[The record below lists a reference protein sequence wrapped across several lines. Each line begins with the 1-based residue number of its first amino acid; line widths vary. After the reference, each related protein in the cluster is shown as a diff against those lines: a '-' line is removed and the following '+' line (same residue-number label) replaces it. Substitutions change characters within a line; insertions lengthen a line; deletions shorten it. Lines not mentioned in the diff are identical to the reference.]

1 MKRTMDYTILFVTL
15 VLVLIGVVLVY
26 DASYYTASQ
35 SKLYGYD
42 GMFFFRKQIIGA
54 LVGTVAMLI
63 ASRFDY
69 KNVAKLKLVVYA
81 ACMVLLILVLVP
93 GVGQDRN
100 GATRW
105 LEIPVFGSFQ
115 PSEAAKFT
123 VILMAAV
130 IMTNRADKKDS
141 FKEFI
146 LPVLVVCGSMIVL
159 VVLQKSMSVTLLLT
173 FLTFFMLFMGGARGK
188 HLWSLIALGAV
199 GIGCLLLYDLVLS
212 PMMHPEQEQNY
223 RFWRYLAFLDPF
235 ENVAGFGWQLV
246 QSLYALG
253 SGGLFGVGFGQ
264 GMQKYKWLPY
274 AESDFIFAIFAEEF
288 GWVGCVLLLLLFAF
302 LIWRGIRVALAC
314 EDRFG
319 SLLAGGITTLIALQV
334 IMHVA
339 VVSASMPPTGVPLP
353 FISAGNSSLVLFMTQ
368 IGILL
373 NVSRHTRS

>member
-15 VLVLIGVVLVY
+15 VLVLIGVVVVY
-26 DASYYTASQ
+26 DASYYIASTSPRYQ
-35 SKLYGYD
+35 YD
-42 GMFFFRKQIIGA
+42 GMYFFRKQIIGA

-69 KNVAKLKLVVYA
+69 KKMAKLKIVVYV
-81 ACMVLLILVLVP
+81 ACIVLLGLVLIP
-93 GVGQDRN
+93 GVGVDRN

-105 LEIPVFGSFQ
+105 LNIPLFGSFQ

-123 VILMAAV
+123 VILMSAV
-130 IMTNRADKKDS
+130 ILTNRADKRHS
-141 FKEFI
+141 FKEFV
-146 LPVLVVCGSMIVL
+146 LPVLVICGILIVM
-159 VVLQKSMSVTLLLT
+159 VVLQRSMSVTLLLV
-173 FLTFFMLFMGGARGK
+173 FLTFCMLFMGGAKGK
-188 HLWSLIALGAV
+188 HLWALV
-199 GIGCLLLYDLVLS
+199 GIGIAGIIFLVFFDLVLS
-212 PMMHPEQEQNY
+212 PLLHPEQEQNY

-235 ENVAGFGWQLV
+235 KNVSGYGWQLV

-253 SGGLFGVGFGQ
+253 SGGLFGVGFGK

-274 AESDFIFAIFAEEF
+274 IESDFIFAIFGEEF
-288 GWVGCVLLLLLFAF
+288 GWVGGVLLLALFAF

-373 NVSRHTRS
+373 NVSRDTRV

>member
-1 MKRTMDYTILFVTL
+1 MDYTILFVTL

-26 DASYYTASQ
+26 DASYYTASTDAR
-35 SKLYGYD
+35 YEYD
-42 GMFFFRKQIIGA
+42 GMYFFRKQIIGA

-69 KNVAKLKLVVYA
+69 KNVAKLKLVVYIV
-81 ACMVLLILVLVP
+81 CMGLLALVLIP
-93 GVGQDRN
+93 GIGVDRN

-105 LEIPVFGSFQ
+105 LNIPVFGSFQ

-123 VILMAAV
+123 VVLMASV
-130 IMTNRADKKDS
+130 IMTNRMDKKQD
-141 FKEFI
+141 FKQFV
-146 LPVLVVCGSMIVL
+146 LPVLVVCGSMIVM
-159 VVLQKSMSVTLLLT
+159 VVLQKSMSVTLLLA
-173 FLTFFMLFMGGARGK
+173 FLTFFMLFMGGAKGK
-188 HLWSLIALGAV
+188 HLWSLVGLGVLAV
-199 GIGCLLLYDLVLS
+199 AGLLMFDLVLA
-212 PMMHPEQEQNY
+212 PMLHPEQQQSY

-235 ENVAGFGWQLV
+235 DNVAGYGWQLV
-246 QSLYALG
+246 QSLFALG

-288 GWVGCVLLLLLFAF
+288 GWIGCVLLLSLFAF

-373 NVSRHTRS
+373 NISRSTRA